1 MSKENRKFKPKLKYY
16 HIIFLAFL
24 ICPLLMIN
32 SKLVNEKR
40 NQEKALRGTTEISEY
55 FFGRNLDFKEDTDKI
70 CERGSKELKEYYS
83 TGDPSKFGIQEIK
96 AEDRPEY
103 IQALINM
110 INGAVNGGDELQD
123 NAMTYAKH
131 LIPVAFFLAVTIL
144 AIPGW
149 IMCCSCCCCN
159 CCCCCCCKRSCC
171 KLPFYIITN
180 AMYAIIVAVSIYGL
194 SQSNSIFVGLADTEC
209 SLLRFLGEVIDG
221 ETKDRTPK
229 WGGIEKIKN
238 LLTNTVSKI
247 NELNVHAI
255 DDLDT
260 TKVNVESK
268 QGTFETNLETFSAN
282 IDGDTTN
289 YNYDTNYRLDIA
301 RDFGTFTK
309 GSATA
314 PPITTFVGV
323 WYHEYESITKQT
335 TGNMDKVKTEFDK
348 AKDPNMLKS
357 LTDASTQFE
366 DIKSSIDSIKDG
378 ISDVIINNSE
388 TIEDYGK
395 LGFKLVFSV
404 LTVIDV
410 AIAALIFLFCFC
422 SGKACSSCCFFRCGL
437 KIVLHILWNIMA
449 LLMILTFL
457 IGTIFTMVGTIGKDL
472 TSAVSFIVG
481 EENLGKGEE
490 AILLGEA
497 AGKLNICIN
506 KDGNI
511 TSEVKI
517 SDNADSL
524 EKLKELENKILV
536 LEQQSETLKSQ
547 KIAYNNYTRILDR
560 RATYQDTSFNLI
572 KDEENIMNFQ
582 SKVNDLNAL
591 TKDSVH
597 EEWVFTQNTQST
609 CSAYSDHGTN
619 KLYFNPYTCYP
630 ETRYTGCSSAC
641 SSFSDLSKDV
651 TGIAK
656 IQNHANGASG
666 TSIRGVIN
674 QLNTL
679 YNDFIDEQILG
690 LRSFRSTIHE
700 LTGLFDQFV
709 GKKDDFF
716 SFLNCKFI
724 GTNIK
729 VLLKALEN
737 SLGKDFYTVGV
748 CLLLSGFSMAVGISF
763 TILLIVIINTNAG
776 KK

>member
-1 MSKENRKFKPKLKYY
+1 MTKENKKFKPKLRYY

-24 ICPLLMIN
+24 ICPLLMLN

-55 FFGRNLDFKEDTDKI
+55 FFGRNLGFKEDTDKI

-180 AMYAIIVAVSIYGL
+180 AMYAIVVAVSIYGL

-229 WGGIEKIKN
+229 WGGIEKIKS
-238 LLTNTVSKI
+238 LLQDTVKEI
-247 NELNVHAI
+247 GELNKGAI
-255 DDLDT
+255 DGLTSTKTAVNDAETLFKGNLKTSCT
-260 TKVNVESK
+260 TIKGEGK
-268 QGTFETNLETFSAN
+268 YKY
-282 IDGDTTN
+282 GDYT
-289 YNYDTNYRLDIA
+289 LDIA
-301 RDFGTFTK
+301 KNYGEFDGDN
-309 GSATA
+309 A
-314 PPITTFVGV
+314 PPITTFAGG
-323 WYHEYESITKQT
+323 WYNEYYEISKQT
-335 TGNMDKVKTEFDK
+335 NDNMGQVEDNFDKVKGDDMTS
-348 AKDPNMLKS
+348 S

-366 DIKSSIDSIKDG
+366 DIKSSIDSVKDG

-395 LGFKLVFSV
+395 LGFKIVFSV

-410 AIAALIFLFCFC
+410 AIAALMFLFCFC

-457 IGTIFTMVGTIGKDL
+457 IGSIFTLVGTLGKDL
-472 TSAVSFIVG
+472 TSAVSYIVG

-497 AGKLNICIN
+497 AEKLNVCIN

-511 TSEVKI
+511 TGLINLNDK
-517 SDNADSL
+517 ADSL
-524 EKLKELENKILV
+524 EKLKELENKINDL
-536 LEQQSETLKSQ
+536 LQKSRILKNQKITYNRYISILDKRDSYSETDF
-547 KIAYNNYTRILDR
+547 YM
-560 RATYQDTSFNLI
+560 I
-572 KDEENIMNFQ
+572 KDSGEKIILKD
-582 SKVNDLNAL
+582 KVNELN
-591 TKDSVH
+591 TKTQNIKDK
-597 EEWVFTQNTQST
+597 WVFIKNLGTTCSVYSFHDTEIKFNPYDCDPNTRYPST
-609 CSAYSDHGTN
+609 CS
-619 KLYFNPYTCYP
+619 
-630 ETRYTGCSSAC
+630 EC
-641 SSFSDLSKDV
+641 SSFSGISNDVSAIVNAQNCANGNEAKSIRKVIGDLSGDYDTFLDK
-651 TGIAK
+651 
-656 IQNHANGASG
+656 
-666 TSIRGVIN
+666 
-674 QLNTL
+674 
-679 YNDFIDEQILG
+679 QIEG
-690 LRSFRSTIHE
+690 LENFARTIHR
-700 LTGLFDQFV
+700 LTGLFGQFV
-709 GKKDDFF
+709 GTNDGFF
-716 SFLNCKFI
+716 SFINCKFI
-724 GTNIK
+724 GTDIK

>member
-1 MSKENRKFKPKLKYY
+1 MPKEKQKFKPKLRHY
-16 HIIFLAFL
+16 HIIFLTFL
-24 ICPLLMIN
+24 ICPLLMLN

-55 FFGRNLDFKEDTDKI
+55 FFGRNLEFKEDTDKI

-83 TGDPSKFGIQEIK
+83 TGDPSKFGIEEIK
-96 AEDRPEY
+96 EEDRPEH
-103 IQALINM
+103 IQALINI
-110 INGAVNGGDELQD
+110 INEGTNGGDGLQD
-123 NAMTYAKH
+123 NAITYAKH
-131 LIPVAFFLAVTIL
+131 LIPVAFFFAVTIL

-159 CCCCCCCKRSCC
+159 CCCCCCCKNECC

-180 AMYAIIVAVSIYGL
+180 VMYAIVVAVSIYGL

-209 SLLRFLGEVIDG
+209 SLLRFLGEIIDG
-221 ETKDRTPK
+221 ETKNRTPK

-238 LLTNTVSKI
+238 LLTNTVDKI
-247 NELNVHAI
+247 NELNEGAI
-255 DDLDT
+255 EALDG
-260 TKVNVESK
+260 TKSNVASK
-268 QGTFETNLETFSAN
+268 QGDFEQNLQEFSKN
-282 IDGDTTN
+282 IDEDTTN
-289 YNYDTNYRLDIA
+289 YNYNTDFRLDIA
-301 RDFGTFTK
+301 RDFGRFYK
-309 GSATA
+309 GSETA
-314 PPITTFVGV
+314 PPTTTFVGV
-323 WYHEYESITKQT
+323 WYHEYESITRQT
-335 TGNMDKVKTEFDK
+335 TGNMAEVKEEFRQ
-348 AKDPNMLKS
+348 ASDPSLLES
-357 LTDASTQFE
+357 LTTASTQFE
-366 DIKSSIDSIKDG
+366 DIKNSIDSIKG
-378 ISDVIINNSE
+378 EISDVIINNSE

-395 LGFKLVFSV
+395 LSFKIVFSV

-410 AIAALIFLFCFC
+410 AIAALMFLFCFC
-422 SGKACSSCCFFRCGL
+422 SGKPCSSCCFIRCGL

-457 IGTIFTMVGTIGKDL
+457 IGTIFTLVGTIGKDL
-472 TSAVSFIVG
+472 MSAVSFIVG

-497 AGKLNICIN
+497 AEKLNKCIN
-506 KDGNI
+506 KDGDI
-511 TSEVKI
+511 TSEI
-517 SDNADSL
+517 EIGDDADSL
-524 EKLKELENKILV
+524 EKLKELENKIFT
-536 LEQQSETLKSQ
+536 LEQQSGILKNQ
-547 KIAYNNYTRILDR
+547 KIAYNNFTRILDR
-560 RATYQDTSFNLI
+560 RASYQDTNFNLI
-572 KDEENIMNFQ
+572 KDEENKMNFQ

-591 TKDSVH
+591 TKNSIY
-597 EEWVFTQNTQST
+597 EEWVFSQNTEST
-609 CSAYSDHGTN
+609 CSSYSDHEN
-619 KLYFNPYTCYP
+619 EKLYFNPYTCYP
-630 ETRYTGCSSAC
+630 EIRYDGCSSVC
-641 SSFSDLSKDV
+641 SSFIDLSKDV
-651 TGIAK
+651 SGIAK
-656 IQNHANGASG
+656 IQNYANGASE
-666 TSIRGVIN
+666 TSIKAVIG

-679 YNDFIDEQILG
+679 YDEFIDEQIRG

-709 GKKDDFF
+709 GKNDGFF

-763 TILLIVIINTNAG
+763 TILLMIIINSTAG